1 MPRKASFFYLSLI
14 LLTAGCAS
22 VESDQAREEDHAAK
36 RANAEN
42 TAKLAPPHTRQPQ
55 EAAVDANLPTI
66 QPKVSSCD
74 EGSLSLRELEVEVLR
89 VSNNE
94 PTHIFQTL
102 GVMGYSTLQIEGQ
115 GQSNN
120 FANGISCDELP
131 IVMLPMLPD
140 ASRLAVAD
148 RPSGGSYGNTG
159 TANLSE
165 SHGKTFSGEVDHL
178 FAFYH
183 PEEVESVE
191 TLKRLIY
198 ERLDL
203 PAQQI
208 YIEAVILEISS
219 ERLKELGVNFNDIGS
234 NILSMGAFNAVVPNA
249 NNIDP
254 TFGYIN
260 AEYQQQLS
268 GNAALPEEGIYAGIS
283 ALLANGAA
291 EILSKPSILAL
302 NNREARI
309 EIVDIIS
316 YTIESQV
323 IPDNGRPIISS
334 SDYKEVRP
342 GITLDLKPRTSVDNR
357 FVSMEIDVSV
367 EQITDGDSGT
377 TVDTLGNIVSEK
389 PGTSFKRVQTFARI
403 PDRTPII
410 IGGLVGQEERTV
422 VNSVPGLGAIPVMGK
437 LFGAEKEITEKREVV
452 IVITPYIV
460 GSHQSNDAQSR
471 PKDSEVMKVE
481 DTIVLPQ

>member
-1 MPRKASFFYLSLI
+1 MPNTSKFFCLSLF
-14 LLTAGCAS
+14 LLSVGCAS
-22 VESDQAREEDHAAK
+22 LETNQTRAEAQTENRERPDK
-36 RANAEN
+36 M
-42 TAKLAPPHTRQPQ
+42 TDTGIPQSQQPSIAMLR
-55 EAAVDANLPTI
+55 ENLPTI
-66 QPKVSSCD
+66 QTKPPSCE
-74 EGSLSLRELEVEVLR
+74 EGSLTLRELEVELLR
-89 VSNNE
+89 VANNE
-94 PTHIFQTL
+94 PAHIFQTL

-115 GQSNN
+115 GQSSN
-120 FANGISCDELP
+120 FSNGVSCDELP
-131 IVMLPMLPD
+131 LVMLPRLPE
-140 ASRLAVAD
+140 ASRLSVAD
-148 RPSGGSYGNTG
+148 KPSGGSYGNTSS
-159 TANLSE
+159 ANLANSE
-165 SHGKTFSGEVDHL
+165 GKTFAGEVDHL

-183 PEEVESVE
+183 PDDIESVD
-191 TLKRLIY
+191 TLKRLVY

-203 PAQQI
+203 PAQQV
-208 YIEAVILEISS
+208 YIEALILEISS
-219 ERLKELGVNFNDIGS
+219 ERLKELGVSFNDIGS

-260 AEYQQQLS
+260 SEYQQQLS
-268 GNAALPEEGIYAGIS
+268 GNAELPEEGIYAGIS
-283 ALLANGAA
+283 ALVANGAA

-316 YTIESQV
+316 YTIESQI
-323 IPDNGRPIISS
+323 IPDNGRPIVSS
-334 SDYKEVRP
+334 SDYKEIRP

-377 TVDTLGNIVSEK
+377 TVDALGNVLSEK

-410 IGGLVGQEERTV
+410 IGGLVGKEERTV
-422 VNSVPGLGAIPVMGK
+422 RNSVPGLGAIPVMGK
-437 LFGAEKEITEKREVV
+437 LFGAEREISEKREVV

-460 GSHQSNDAQSR
+460 GSHESSEAQSR
-471 PKDSEVMKVE
+471 PKSTGVMKVE
-481 DTIVLPQ
+481 ETLVLPQ